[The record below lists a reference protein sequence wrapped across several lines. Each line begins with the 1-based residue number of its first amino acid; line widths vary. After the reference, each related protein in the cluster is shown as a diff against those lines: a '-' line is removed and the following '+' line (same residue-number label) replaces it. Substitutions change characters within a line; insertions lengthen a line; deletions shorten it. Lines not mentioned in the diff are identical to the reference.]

1 MIVAA
6 FEEWFQNTNGY
17 MAKEFLFDDLWARFQ
32 PLIQNWET
40 KGYQVC
46 GASEDGATLVFRDQM
61 NRGMRLTEFK
71 NGEFQSLQYVEDVD
85 SHDWTVYVSEVS
97 TRTSGFLRTQAWC
110 RNGLKR
116 TAYREFTNGSDI
128 NPASDTSAVAADS
141 MFRDV
146 VLTMA
151 EEEGIRLETLEA
163 CSIAEIE
170 ERISIAHMRPQ
181 LAVFGQE

>member
-32 PLIQNWET
+32 PLIAKWET
-40 KGYQVC
+40 KGHQVF
-46 GASEDGATLVFRDQM
+46 GVSEDGLTLVFRDQM
-61 NRGMRLTEFK
+61 NRGLRLTQFE
-71 NGEFQSLQYVEDVD
+71 GDQFQSLQYVEDVD

-97 TRTSGFLRTQAWC
+97 PRTSGFLRTQAWC
-110 RNGLKR
+110 RHGLKR
-116 TAYREFTNGSDI
+116 TAFREFAIQGKDH
-128 NPASDTSAVAADS
+128 DVVADEV
-141 MFRDV
+141 MHRDV

-151 EEEGIRLETLEA
+151 EEEGIRLEALEA
-163 CSIAEIE
+163 CSIEEIE
-170 ERISIAHMRPQ
+170 ERISLAHLRPQ